1 MTRNM
6 TIAAIVLL
14 VAAGVAGL
22 VLFATAR
29 GQHFRDRV
37 AYAAHHMRD
46 HGKNHDRM
54 GRGDMMG
61 RSDRTGR
68 GDRMGRGDRTGRG
81 DRRESRHAIDD
92 GSSRRMGAMGG
103 HEGGAKGQMHKGGS
117 KTSAGLA
124 EKLSAMET
132 EIGIRANQLDAWRDF
147 TDALQAMLKPAAPE
161 TPAAPADTSPTETKP
176 QAFARL
182 QRLADDAIARAKNAE
197 TLSKAIETLRSTLTP
212 EQLAKAATLEEQFG
226 PPRHGPGKFS
236 KKRHHGMQHG
246 GMRHRQG
253 PPSAASDDATSDD
266 DDTTSDDK
274 DDEAPSAPSA
284 PSSDQPA
291 PL

>member
-37 AYAAHHMRD
+37 AYAAHHMRGD
-46 HGKNHDRM
+46 DR
-54 GRGDMMG
+54 
-61 RSDRTGR
+61 DRDRRGR
-68 GDRMGRGDRTGRG
+68 GDRMGHGDRTGRG
-81 DRRESRHAIDD
+81 DMMAGGMMGRGDRRASRHAMAD
-92 GSSRRMGAMGG
+92 GPGRLGG
-103 HEGGAKGQMHKGGS
+103 VGPHSGSKGRMHKGCS

-147 TDALQAMLKPAAPE
+147 SDALQAMLKPASPEKPTAPTD
-161 TPAAPADTSPTETKP
+161 TPPTETKP
-176 QAFARL
+176 QAFAGL
-182 QRLADDAIARAKNAE
+182 QRLADNAIARAKNAE
-197 TLSKAIETLRSTLTP
+197 ELSKAIETLRSTLTP
-212 EQLAKAATLEEQFG
+212 EQLAKAATLGEQFG
-226 PPRHGPGKFS
+226 PPSHAPGKFF
-236 KKRHHGMQHG
+236 KKRHPGMHHG

-253 PPSAASDDATSDD
+253 PRDSADDDETNSDDQ
-266 DDTTSDDK
+266 K
-274 DDEAPSAPSA
+274 DEATPSAPSA